1 MISFLKECAGV
12 WRLFLTLRKG
22 QRRIVFY
29 AEHGGY
35 LPYLDGF
42 IREILSRSRLTICYL
57 TSDPKDPCFSR
68 AQERLKVFYFKQ
80 LLPFVILFLDA
91 RVLVM
96 TMPDLHRYTI
106 RRSVRGAR
114 HIYVFHAMVS
124 THMIYQFGA
133 FDHYDVLF
141 CTGPHQVAEIRRSE
155 QLYQTPRKELVE
167 IGYPPLDRLL
177 QARASSSAPRR
188 DGVLVAPSWAEGNI
202 LESCASELIRS
213 LRDAGFKAI
222 IRPHPEWIRRHPD
235 RLAQLQRDWAGQ
247 AEVEWVFGPLTDQT
261 LLEAA
266 ALVTDWSGIALEY
279 AFGTER
285 PVLFLDVPR
294 KIHNPRYEEL
304 GIVPI
309 EVRLRDRIGK
319 ILPVERSAQAGEE
332 VRTLLESPSGYR
344 DRILEE
350 RSRSVFRIGSSAQAG
365 AQFLLELCGDV

>member
-1 MISFLKECAGV
+1 MFSFLKEVAGV
-12 WRLFLTLRKG
+12 GRLFLALRKE

-29 AEHGGY
+29 AEHGVY

-42 IREILSRSRLTICYL
+42 IREILSRSRLTICYF
-57 TSDPKDPCFSR
+57 TSDPNDPCFSW
-68 AQERLKVFYFKQ
+68 AHERLKVFYFKQ

-91 RVLVM
+91 KVLVM
-96 TMPDLHRYTI
+96 TMPDLDRYHI

-114 HIYVFHAMVS
+114 HVYVFHAMVS

-141 CTGPHQVAEIRRSE
+141 CAGPHHVTEIRRSE
-155 QLYQTPRKELVE
+155 QLYQTPRKELLE

-177 QARASSSAPRR
+177 QARTDSSAPQQGRI
-188 DGVLVAPSWAEGNI
+188 LIAPSWGEGNI
-202 LESCASELIRS
+202 FENCASEVIRS
-213 LRDAGFKAI
+213 LLDSGFKAI
-222 IRPHPEWIRRHPD
+222 LRPHPEWIRRHPD
-235 RLAQLQRDWAGQ
+235 RLAQLQRDWAGK

-261 LLEAA
+261 LLEAE

-294 KIHNPRYEEL
+294 KVHNPRYEEL

-309 EVRLRDRIGK
+309 EVHLRDRIGK
-319 ILPVERSAQAGEE
+319 ILPVQRSAQAGEE
-332 VRTLLESPSGYR
+332 VRTLLESKDGYR
-344 DRILEE
+344 DRIVEE
-350 RSRSVFRIGSSAQAG
+350 RSLSVFHIGSSVQVG
-365 AQFLLELCGDV
+365 TQFLLELCGDV